1 MATFTFV
8 ATCSDPTSIYAKLLP
23 FPSGPLLIDTLVVKL
38 LPTGRKIEGKNV
50 NHTPLLSLFGPSVF
64 RFEAIPPY
72 DPIVP
77 TLLYLAPEGVPS
89 WEGLL
94 AVHFV
99 HSTFKSLLQTS
110 CFGSDCWNLT
120 YVELPASLEDSD
132 GFPSDL
138 FMAIVGD
145 LTGRLEFSQ
154 DWDEED
160 ARANLFPNEVVGS
173 VTVMVKSAEAKTQFE
188 RVLRDSSRSMDAEDE
203 EVEEQLRNIKVVVRK
218 MGG

>member
-1 MATFTFV
+1 
-8 ATCSDPTSIYAKLLP
+8 
-23 FPSGPLLIDTLVVKL
+23 
-38 LPTGRKIEGKNV
+38 
-50 NHTPLLSLFGPSVF
+50 
-64 RFEAIPPY
+64 
-72 DPIVP
+72 
-77 TLLYLAPEGVPS
+77 
-89 WEGLL
+89 
-94 AVHFV
+94 
-99 HSTFKSLLQTS
+99 
-110 CFGSDCWNLT
+110 
-120 YVELPASLEDSD
+120 
-132 GFPSDL
+132 
-138 FMAIVGD
+138 MAIVGD